1 MGIQSQNPCET
12 NDIVFATN
20 EFQGKERGDD
30 WETEMTFKKIG
41 KTQLRCSGIQTWVTK
56 QET

>member
-1 MGIQSQNPCET
+1 MKLHRT

-30 WETEMTFKKIG
+30 WETKMTFKKIG